1 MDEHDVSGDEILDYL
16 LKIMGIEKKQGE
28 EKPPNRAVK
37 KNTHHQYTTD
47 RRI

>member
-28 EKPPNRAVK
+28 EKPPKSGKEKYSPPIYHR
-37 KNTHHQYTTD
+37 
-47 RRI
+47 